1 MSSIRCDIYDPKEY
15 DIWFAAA
22 PYRAASKP
30 AKTLKTWAAEEQAD
44 VVYNLC
50 LFNMTGS
57 GSDKYG
63 VIKGRTLQYLR
74 AKNVD
79 CGYGGTSEHLTVSEG
94 NVVAGVKVAVRD
106 GVVLSGLD
114 KSTYRSRNMIGELAD
129 GRIIVVQSSDGCT
142 EEQVARY
149 AAKQHNIKMLL
160 VQDAGGS
167 TGMYRVSDG
176 YLFAPEKEGADGRPV
191 CSVVCMRKKNK
202 EERPM
207 GKKKVFIGVGH
218 GGSDPGAVGYLVEK
232 DVNLTMATACRDFLT
247 AYGVEVKMSRTK
259 DENDTVS
266 QEVAEC
272 NAYAPDLAIDVHNN
286 SGGGDGFEVFHTIHG
301 GTGKTL
307 AQNIEKHVKA
317 MGQNSRGVK
326 TRKGSNGD
334 YYAFIRE
341 TVAPAVICEGVFV
354 DTKADAAQAD
364 TLAEQQAFGVAY
376 AKGILDTLGLAYDEP
391 EKEPADEPAEPEK
404 GAVSMTQAE
413 FEAMY
418 NKVNPLY
425 KTIDD
430 VPDYWKQSVREML
443 DSGAING
450 GTADNPN
457 DVNMRHE
464 ALQAAIVAR
473 RAAVAENK

>member
-22 PYRAASKP
+22 PYGAASKP
-30 AKTLKTWAAEEQAD
+30 AKTLKKWAAEEQAD

-63 VIKGRTLQYLR
+63 VIKGRTLQYLK

-79 CGYGGTSEHLTVSEG
+79 CGYGGTAERLTVSPG
-94 NVVAGVKVAVRD
+94 NVVTGVKVAVRD
-106 GVVLSGLD
+106 GVVLFGLD
-114 KSTYRSRNMIGELAD
+114 KGTFRSRNMIGVLAD

-149 AAKQHNIKMLL
+149 AAGRYTIALLL

-202 EERPM
+202 EEKPM

-247 AYGVEVKMSRTK
+247 AYGVDVKMSRTK
-259 DENDTVS
+259 DEDDTVM

-272 NAYAPDLAIDVHNN
+272 NAYGPDLAVDVHNN

-301 GTGKTL
+301 GMGKTL

-326 TRKGSNGD
+326 TRQGSNGD

-341 TVAPAVICEGVFV
+341 TVAPAVIVEGVFV

-391 EKEPADEPAEPEK
+391 EEPDDAFETDEE
-404 GAVSMTQAE
+404 V
-413 FEAMY
+413 
-418 NKVNPLY
+418 
-425 KTIDD
+425 
-430 VPDYWKQSVREML
+430 
-443 DSGAING
+443 
-450 GTADNPN
+450 
-457 DVNMRHE
+457 
-464 ALQAAIVAR
+464 QAAITKVQQKAGL
-473 RAAVAENK
+473 AAETMQYLLAYEYGTDLVVKLANAMK

>member
-22 PYRAASKP
+22 PYGAASKP

-50 LFNMTGS
+50 LFNMTGL
-57 GSDKYG
+57 GSDQYG

-79 CGYGGTSEHLTVSEG
+79 CGYGGTSEHLTVSTG

-114 KSTYRSRNMIGELAD
+114 KSTYRSRNMIGALAD

-149 AAKQHNIKMLL
+149 AAGKYTIKLLL

-176 YLFAPEKEGADGRPV
+176 YLFAPEREGTDGRPV

-202 EERPM
+202 EGNPM

-218 GGSDPGAVGYLVEK
+218 GGSDPGAVGYIEEA
-232 DVNLTMATACRDFLT
+232 DTNLQMAIACRDFLT
-247 AYGVEVKMSRTK
+247 AYGVDVKMSRTK
-259 DENDTVS
+259 DEDDTVS

-272 NAYAPDLAIDVHNN
+272 NAYAPDLAVDIHNN

-301 GTGKTL
+301 GTGKVL

-326 TRKGSNGD
+326 TRQGTSGD

-341 TVAPAVICEGVFV
+341 TVAPAVIVEGVFV

-364 TLAEQQAFGVAY
+364 TLVKQQAFGVAY

-391 EKEPADEPAEPEK
+391 GDGGEQDTLAEPEPPAKEHWAQKYYDNLIAK
-404 GAVSMTQAE
+404 GVR
-413 FEAMY
+413 
-418 NKVNPLY
+418 
-425 KTIDD
+425 IDETRFD
-430 VPDYWKQSVREML
+430 DPITRGEVFALL
-443 DSGAING
+443 D
-450 GTADNPN
+450 
-457 DVNMRHE
+457 R
-464 ALQAAIVAR
+464 IV
-473 RAAVAENK
+473 K

>member
-22 PYRAASKP
+22 PYGAASKP

-57 GSDKYG
+57 GSDQYG
-63 VIKGRTLQYLR
+63 VIHGRTLQYLK
-74 AKNVD
+74 AKGVD
-79 CGYGGTSEHLTVSEG
+79 CGYGGTTEHLAVSPG
-94 NVVAGVKVAVRD
+94 NVVSGVKVAVRD

-114 KSTYRSRNMIGELAD
+114 KGTFRSRNMIGMLAD

-149 AAKQHNIKMLL
+149 AAKQHSIKLLL

-167 TGMYRVSDG
+167 TGMYRASDG

-202 EERPM
+202 EEKPM

-247 AYGVEVKMSRTK
+247 AYGVDVCMSRTK

-272 NAYAPDLAIDVHNN
+272 NAYAPDLAVDIHNN

-326 TRKGSNGD
+326 TRQGTSGD

-364 TLAEQQAFGVAY
+364 TQAEQQAFGVAY
-376 AKGILDTLGLAYDEP
+376 AKGILDTLGILYDEP
-391 EKEPADEPAEPEK
+391 EEAPDDAFETDEE
-404 GAVSMTQAE
+404 V
-413 FEAMY
+413 
-418 NKVNPLY
+418 
-425 KTIDD
+425 
-430 VPDYWKQSVREML
+430 
-443 DSGAING
+443 
-450 GTADNPN
+450 
-457 DVNMRHE
+457 
-464 ALQAAIVAR
+464 QAAITKVQQKAGL
-473 RAAVAENK
+473 AAETMQYLLAYEYGTELVTKLAAAMK

>member
-1 MSSIRCDIYDPKEY
+1 MSSIRCDIYDPKEW

-22 PYRAASKP
+22 PYSAASKP

-57 GSDKYG
+57 GSDQYG
-63 VIKGRTLQYLR
+63 VIKGRTLQSLK

-79 CGYGGTSEHLTVSEG
+79 CGYGGTAERLTVSPG

-106 GVVLSGLD
+106 GVVLSGMD
-114 KSTYRSRNMIGELAD
+114 KSTYRSRNMIGMLAD

-149 AAKQHNIKMLL
+149 AAGRYTIKLLL

-167 TGMYRVSDG
+167 TGMYRTSDG

-202 EERPM
+202 EEKPM

-232 DVNLTMATACRDFLT
+232 DINLTMALACRDFLT
-247 AYGVEVKMSRTK
+247 AYGVDVKMSRTK
-259 DENDTVS
+259 DEDDTVS

-272 NAYAPDLAIDVHNN
+272 NAYAPDLAVDIHNN

-326 TRKGSNGD
+326 TRQGTSGD

-376 AKGILDTLGLAYDEP
+376 AKGILDTLGLPYDELEEAP
-391 EKEPADEPAEPEK
+391 DDAFETDEE
-404 GAVSMTQAE
+404 V
-413 FEAMY
+413 
-418 NKVNPLY
+418 
-425 KTIDD
+425 
-430 VPDYWKQSVREML
+430 
-443 DSGAING
+443 
-450 GTADNPN
+450 
-457 DVNMRHE
+457 
-464 ALQAAIVAR
+464 QAAITKVQKKAGL
-473 RAAVAENK
+473 AAETMQYLLAYEYGTGLVSKLANAMK

>member
-22 PYRAASKP
+22 PYGAASKP
-30 AKTLKTWAAEEQAD
+30 AKTLKTWAVEEQAD

-57 GSDKYG
+57 GSDQYG
-63 VIKGRTLQYLR
+63 VIRGRTLQYLR

-79 CGYGGTSEHLTVSEG
+79 CGYGGTAEHLTISAG

-114 KSTYRSRNMIGELAD
+114 KSTYRSRNMIGVLAD

-149 AAKQHNIKMLL
+149 AAGRYTIELLL

-167 TGMYRVSDG
+167 TGMYRVSDN
-176 YLFAPEKEGADGRPV
+176 YLFAPEKEGTDGRPV

-202 EERPM
+202 EEKPM

-247 AYGVEVKMSRTK
+247 VHGVDVCMSRTK
-259 DENDTVS
+259 DENDTVND
-266 QEVAEC
+266 EVREC
-272 NAYAPDLAIDVHNN
+272 NAYAPDLAVDIHNN

-326 TRKGSNGD
+326 TRKGTSGD

-354 DTKADAAQAD
+354 DTKADASQAD

-391 EKEPADEPAEPEK
+391 EEPDDAFETDEE
-404 GAVSMTQAE
+404 V
-413 FEAMY
+413 
-418 NKVNPLY
+418 
-425 KTIDD
+425 
-430 VPDYWKQSVREML
+430 
-443 DSGAING
+443 
-450 GTADNPN
+450 
-457 DVNMRHE
+457 
-464 ALQAAIVAR
+464 QAAITKVRQKAGL
-473 RAAVAENK
+473 AAETMQYLLAYEYGTELVTKLANAMK

>member
-1 MSSIRCDIYDPKEY
+1 MSSIRCDIYDRDEW

-22 PYRAASKP
+22 PYGAASKP
-30 AKTLKTWAAEEQAD
+30 AKSLKQWAAEEGAD

-50 LFNMTGS
+50 LFNMQGS
-57 GSDKYG
+57 GSDEYG

-74 AKNVD
+74 AKDVD
-79 CGYGGTSEHLTVSEG
+79 CGYGGTAERLTVSPG
-94 NVVAGVKVAVRD
+94 NVVSGTKVAVRD

-149 AAKQHNIKMLL
+149 AAGRYTIELLL

-167 TGMYRVSDG
+167 TGMYRVADN
-176 YLFAPEKEGADGRPV
+176 YLFAPEKEGTDGRPV

-202 EERPM
+202 EGKPM
-207 GKKKVFIGVGH
+207 GKKKVFLGVGH
-218 GGSDPGAVGYLVEK
+218 GGSDPGAVGYIEEA
-232 DVNLTMATACRDFLT
+232 DTNLQMALACRDFLV
-247 AYGVEVKMSRTK
+247 AYGVDVKMSRTK
-259 DENDTVS
+259 DEDDTVNE
-266 QEVAEC
+266 EVAEC
-272 NAYAPDLAIDVHNN
+272 NAYGPDLAVDIHNN
-286 SGGGDGFEVFHTIHG
+286 SGGGDGFEVYHTIYG

-317 MGQNSRGVK
+317 IGQNSRGVK
-326 TRKGSNGD
+326 TRQGNNGD

-376 AKGILDTLGLAYDEP
+376 AKGILDTLGLSYDEP
-391 EKEPADEPAEPEK
+391 EDDGTQDTPAEPELPAKEHWAQPYYDSLIAK
-404 GAVSMTQAE
+404 GVR
-413 FEAMY
+413 
-418 NKVNPLY
+418 
-425 KTIDD
+425 IDETRFD
-430 VPDYWKQSVREML
+430 DPITRGEVFALL
-443 DSGAING
+443 D
-450 GTADNPN
+450 
-457 DVNMRHE
+457 
-464 ALQAAIVAR
+464 QIV
-473 RAAVAENK
+473 K

>member
-22 PYRAASKP
+22 PYGAASKP

-57 GSDKYG
+57 GSDQYG
-63 VIKGRTLQYLR
+63 VIKGRTLQYLK
-74 AKNVD
+74 AKGVD
-79 CGYGGTSEHLTVSEG
+79 CGYGGTAEHLTVSTG

-114 KSTYRSRNMIGELAD
+114 KSTYRSRNMIGALAD

-149 AAKQHNIKMLL
+149 AAGRYTIKLLL

-202 EERPM
+202 EEQPM

-247 AYGVEVKMSRTK
+247 AYGVDVCMSRTK

-326 TRKGSNGD
+326 TRQGSNGD

-376 AKGILDTLGLAYDEP
+376 AKGILDTLGLPYDEP
-391 EKEPADEPAEPEK
+391 EDDLEEENPDEPEQPAKEHWAQQYYDSLIAK
-404 GAVSMTQAE
+404 GVKI
-413 FEAMY
+413 EA
-418 NKVNPLY
+418 
-425 KTIDD
+425 TRFDD
-430 VPDYWKQSVREML
+430 PITRGEVFALL
-443 DSGAING
+443 D
-450 GTADNPN
+450 
-457 DVNMRHE
+457 R
-464 ALQAAIVAR
+464 IV
-473 RAAVAENK
+473 K

>member
-22 PYRAASKP
+22 SYDAASKP

-63 VIKGRTLQYLR
+63 VIRGRTLQYLR

-79 CGYGGTSEHLTVSEG
+79 CGYGGTAEHLNVSAG

-114 KSTYRSRNMIGELAD
+114 KSTYRSRNMIGMLAD

-149 AAKQHNIKMLL
+149 AAGRHTIKLLL

-202 EERPM
+202 EEKPM
-207 GKKKVFIGVGH
+207 GKKKVFLGVGH

-247 AYGVEVKMSRTK
+247 AYGVDVKMSRTG
-259 DENDTVS
+259 DEDDTVM

-272 NAYAPDLAIDVHNN
+272 NAYAPDLAVDIHNN
-286 SGGGDGFEVFHTIHG
+286 SGGGDGFEVYHTIHG

-317 MGQNSRGVK
+317 IGQNSRGVK
-326 TRKGSNGD
+326 TRQGSNGD
-334 YYAFIRE
+334 YYAFIRG
-341 TVAPAVICEGVFV
+341 TKAPAVICEGVFV

-376 AKGILDTLGLAYDEP
+376 AKGILDTLGLDYDEP
-391 EKEPADEPAEPEK
+391 EEPDDAFETDEE
-404 GAVSMTQAE
+404 V
-413 FEAMY
+413 
-418 NKVNPLY
+418 
-425 KTIDD
+425 
-430 VPDYWKQSVREML
+430 
-443 DSGAING
+443 
-450 GTADNPN
+450 
-457 DVNMRHE
+457 
-464 ALQAAIVAR
+464 QAAITKVQQKAGL
-473 RAAVAENK
+473 AAETMQYLLAYEYGADLVTKLADAMK

>member
-1 MSSIRCDIYDPKEY
+1 MSSIRCDVYDPKEY

-22 PYRAASKP
+22 PYGAASKP
-30 AKTLKTWAAEEQAD
+30 AKTLRQWAAEEGAD

-57 GSDKYG
+57 GSDQYG

-74 AKNVD
+74 AKDID
-79 CGYGGTSEHLTVSEG
+79 CGYGGTAERLTVSPG
-94 NVVAGVKVAVRD
+94 NVVAGVKTAVRD

-114 KSTYRSRNMIGELAD
+114 RSTYRSRNMIGELAD

-149 AAKQHNIKMLL
+149 AAGRYTIALLL

-167 TGMYRVSDG
+167 TGMYRMKDG
-176 YLFAPEKEGADGRPV
+176 YLFAPEKEGTDGRPV
-191 CSVVCMRKKNK
+191 CSVVCMRKKVK
-202 EERPM
+202 EGKPM
-207 GKKKVFIGVGH
+207 GKKKVFLGVGH

-232 DVNLTMATACRDFLT
+232 DVNLTMATACRDFLV
-247 AYGVEVKMSRTK
+247 AYGVDVKMSRTK
-259 DENDTVS
+259 DEDDTVM

-272 NAYAPDLAIDVHNN
+272 NAYAPDLAVDVHNN

-317 MGQNSRGVK
+317 IGQNSRGVK
-326 TRKGSNGD
+326 TRQGNNGD

-376 AKGILDTLGLAYDEP
+376 AKGILDTLGIPYDEP
-391 EKEPADEPAEPEK
+391 EEDPDEPEQPAEEPAKEHWAQKHYDSLIAKGVRIDE
-404 GAVSMTQAE
+404 TR
-413 FEAMY
+413 F
-418 NKVNPLY
+418 
-425 KTIDD
+425 DD
-430 VPDYWKQSVREML
+430 PITRGEVFALL
-443 DSGAING
+443 D
-450 GTADNPN
+450 
-457 DVNMRHE
+457 R
-464 ALQAAIVAR
+464 IV
-473 RAAVAENK
+473 K

>member
-1 MSSIRCDIYDPKEY
+1 MSSIRCDIYAPKEY

-22 PYRAASKP
+22 PYGAASKP

-63 VIKGRTLQYLR
+63 VIRGRTLQYLK

-79 CGYGGTSEHLTVSEG
+79 CGYGGTAEHLTVSAG

-114 KSTYRSRNMIGELAD
+114 KSTYRSRNMIGVLAD

-149 AAKQHNIKMLL
+149 AAGRYTIALLL

-176 YLFAPEKEGADGRPV
+176 YLFAPEKEGTDGRPV

-202 EERPM
+202 EEKPM

-247 AYGVEVKMSRTK
+247 AYGVDVCMSRTK
-259 DENDTVS
+259 DENDMVS
-266 QEVAEC
+266 QEIAEC
-272 NAYAPDLAIDVHNN
+272 NAYAPDLAVDIHNN

-301 GTGKTL
+301 GTGKVL

-326 TRKGSNGD
+326 TRQGTSGD

-354 DTKADAAQAD
+354 DIKADAAQAD

-391 EKEPADEPAEPEK
+391 EDDGKEDATDEPEQPAKEHWAQQYYDSLLAK
-404 GAVSMTQAE
+404 GVR
-413 FEAMY
+413 
-418 NKVNPLY
+418 
-425 KTIDD
+425 IDETRFD
-430 VPDYWKQSVREML
+430 DPISRGEVFALL
-443 DSGAING
+443 D
-450 GTADNPN
+450 
-457 DVNMRHE
+457 R
-464 ALQAAIVAR
+464 IV
-473 RAAVAENK
+473 K

>member
-1 MSSIRCDIYDPKEY
+1 MSSIRCDIYDPSEW

-22 PYRAASKP
+22 PYGAASKP
-30 AKTLKTWAAEEQAD
+30 AKTLKTWATEEDAD

-57 GSDKYG
+57 GSDQYG

-74 AKNVD
+74 AKGVD
-79 CGYGGTSEHLTVSEG
+79 CGYGGTAERLTVSPG
-94 NVVAGVKVAVRD
+94 NVVAGTKVAVRD

-149 AAKQHNIKMLL
+149 AAGRYTIELLL

-176 YLFAPEKEGADGRPV
+176 YLFAPEKEGTDGRPV
-191 CSVVCMRKKNK
+191 CSVVCMRRKK
-202 EERPM
+202 EENDPM
-207 GKKKVFIGVGH
+207 SKKRVFLGVGH
-218 GGSDPGAVGYLVEK
+218 GGSDPGAVGYIEEA
-232 DVNLTMATACRDFLT
+232 DTNLQMALACRDFLV
-247 AYGVEVKMSRTK
+247 AYGVDVKMSRIK
-259 DENDTVS
+259 DEDDTVS

-272 NAYAPDLAIDVHNN
+272 NAYDPDLAVDIHNN
-286 SGGGDGFEVFHTIHG
+286 SGGGDGFEVYHTIGG
-301 GTGKTL
+301 GTGKVL

-317 MGQNSRGVK
+317 IGQNSRGVK
-326 TRKGSNGD
+326 TRQGNNGD

-376 AKGILDTLGLAYDEP
+376 AKGILDTLGLSYDEP
-391 EKEPADEPAEPEK
+391 ENDAEQDAPAEPEQPAKEHWAQLYYDSLIAK
-404 GAVSMTQAE
+404 GVR
-413 FEAMY
+413 
-418 NKVNPLY
+418 
-425 KTIDD
+425 IDETRFD
-430 VPDYWKQSVREML
+430 DPITRGEVFALL
-443 DSGAING
+443 DRI
-450 GTADNPN
+450 
-457 DVNMRHE
+457 
-464 ALQAAIVAR
+464 L
-473 RAAVAENK
+473 K

>member
-1 MSSIRCDIYDPKEY
+1 MSSIRCDIYDPKEW

-22 PYRAASKP
+22 PYGAASKP
-30 AKTLKTWAAEEQAD
+30 AKALKTWAAEEDAD

-50 LFNMTGS
+50 LFNMTGT
-57 GSDKYG
+57 GSDQYG

-74 AKNVD
+74 AKDVD
-79 CGYGGTSEHLTVSEG
+79 CGYGGTAERLTVSPG
-94 NVVAGVKVAVRD
+94 NVVSGTKVAVRD

-149 AAKQHNIKMLL
+149 AAGRYTITLLL

-176 YLFAPEKEGADGRPV
+176 YLFAPEKEGTDGRPV
-191 CSVVCMRKKNK
+191 CSVVCMRKKVK
-202 EERPM
+202 EEKPM
-207 GKKKVFIGVGH
+207 GKKKVFLGVGH

-232 DVNLTMATACRDFLT
+232 DVNLTMATACRDFLV
-247 AYGVEVKMSRTK
+247 AYGVDVKMSRIK
-259 DENDTVS
+259 DEDDTVS

-272 NAYAPDLAIDVHNN
+272 NAYDPDLAVDIHNN
-286 SGGGDGFEVFHTIHG
+286 SGGGDGFEVYHTIGG
-301 GTGKTL
+301 GTGKVL

-317 MGQNSRGVK
+317 IGQNSRGVK
-326 TRKGSNGD
+326 TRQGNNGD

-376 AKGILDTLGLAYDEP
+376 AKGILDTLGLSYDEP
-391 EKEPADEPAEPEK
+391 EEAPEEAETDEE
-404 GAVSMTQAE
+404 V
-413 FEAMY
+413 
-418 NKVNPLY
+418 
-425 KTIDD
+425 
-430 VPDYWKQSVREML
+430 
-443 DSGAING
+443 
-450 GTADNPN
+450 
-457 DVNMRHE
+457 
-464 ALQAAIVAR
+464 QAAITKVQS
-473 RAAVAENK
+473 AAGLAAETMQYLLAYEYGTDLVIKLANAMK

>member
-22 PYRAASKP
+22 PYGAASKP

-57 GSDKYG
+57 GSDQYG
-63 VIKGRTLQYLR
+63 VIKGRTLQYLK
-74 AKNVD
+74 AKGVD
-79 CGYGGTSEHLTVSEG
+79 CGYGGTAEHLTVSPG

-114 KSTYRSRNMIGELAD
+114 KGTFRSRNMIGVLAD
-129 GRIIVVQSSDGCT
+129 GRIIAVQSSDGCT

-149 AAKQHNIKMLL
+149 AAGRYTIALLL

-176 YLFAPEKEGADGRPV
+176 YLFAPEREGTDGRPV

-202 EERPM
+202 EGNPM

-247 AYGVEVKMSRTK
+247 AYGVDVKMSRTK

-266 QEVAEC
+266 QEIAEC
-272 NAYAPDLAIDVHNN
+272 NAYGPDLAVDVHNN

-301 GTGKTL
+301 GTGKVL

-326 TRKGSNGD
+326 TRQGSSGD

-341 TVAPAVICEGVFV
+341 TVAPAVIVEGVFV

-376 AKGILDTLGLAYDEP
+376 AKGILDTLGLPYDEP
-391 EKEPADEPAEPEK
+391 EDDLEEENPDEPEQPAKEHWAQQYYDSLIAK
-404 GAVSMTQAE
+404 GVKI
-413 FEAMY
+413 EA
-418 NKVNPLY
+418 
-425 KTIDD
+425 TRFDD
-430 VPDYWKQSVREML
+430 PITRGEVFALL
-443 DSGAING
+443 D
-450 GTADNPN
+450 
-457 DVNMRHE
+457 R
-464 ALQAAIVAR
+464 IV
-473 RAAVAENK
+473 K

>member
-22 PYRAASKP
+22 PYGAASKP

-57 GSDKYG
+57 GSDQYG
-63 VIKGRTLQYLR
+63 VIKGRTLQYLK
-74 AKNVD
+74 AKGVD
-79 CGYGGTSEHLTVSEG
+79 CGYGGTAEHLTVSTG

-114 KSTYRSRNMIGELAD
+114 KSTYRSRNMIGALAD

-149 AAKQHNIKMLL
+149 AAGRYTIKLLL

-202 EERPM
+202 EEQPM

-247 AYGVEVKMSRTK
+247 AYGVDVCMSRTK

-326 TRKGSNGD
+326 TRQGSNGD

-376 AKGILDTLGLAYDEP
+376 AKGIMDTLGLSYDEP
-391 EKEPADEPAEPEK
+391 EDDGEEETPAEPEQPAKEHWAQQYYDSLIAK
-404 GAVSMTQAE
+404 GVR
-413 FEAMY
+413 
-418 NKVNPLY
+418 
-425 KTIDD
+425 IDETRFD
-430 VPDYWKQSVREML
+430 DPISRGEVFALL
-443 DSGAING
+443 D
-450 GTADNPN
+450 
-457 DVNMRHE
+457 R
-464 ALQAAIVAR
+464 IV
-473 RAAVAENK
+473 K

>member
-1 MSSIRCDIYDPKEY
+1 MSSIRCDIYDPSEW

-22 PYRAASKP
+22 PYGAASKP

-57 GSDKYG
+57 GSDQYG

-74 AKNVD
+74 AKDVD
-79 CGYGGTSEHLTVSEG
+79 CGYGGTTERLTVSPG
-94 NVVAGVKVAVRD
+94 NVVAGVKTAVRD

-114 KSTYRSRNMIGELAD
+114 KSTCRSRNMIGELAD

-149 AAKQHNIKMLL
+149 AAGRYTIALLL

-167 TGMYRVSDG
+167 TGMYRMKDG
-176 YLFAPEKEGADGRPV
+176 YLFSPEKEGTDGRPV

-202 EERPM
+202 EEKPM
-207 GKKKVFIGVGH
+207 GKKKVFLGVGH

-232 DVNLTMATACRDFLT
+232 DVNLTMATACRDFLA
-247 AYGVEVKMSRTK
+247 AYGVDVKMSRTK
-259 DENDTVS
+259 DEDDTVN

-272 NAYAPDLAIDVHNN
+272 NAYAPDLAVDIHNN
-286 SGGGDGFEVFHTIHG
+286 SGGGDGFEVYHTIGG

-326 TRKGSNGD
+326 TRQGNNGD

-376 AKGILDTLGLAYDEP
+376 AKGILDTLGLSYDEP
-391 EKEPADEPAEPEK
+391 EEAPEEAETDEE
-404 GAVSMTQAE
+404 V
-413 FEAMY
+413 
-418 NKVNPLY
+418 
-425 KTIDD
+425 
-430 VPDYWKQSVREML
+430 
-443 DSGAING
+443 
-450 GTADNPN
+450 
-457 DVNMRHE
+457 
-464 ALQAAIVAR
+464 QAAITKVQS
-473 RAAVAENK
+473 AAGLAAETMQYLLAYEYGTDLVIKLANAMK

>member
-1 MSSIRCDIYDPKEY
+1 
-15 DIWFAAA
+15 
-22 PYRAASKP
+22 
-30 AKTLKTWAAEEQAD
+30 
-44 VVYNLC
+44 
-50 LFNMTGS
+50 
-57 GSDKYG
+57 
-63 VIKGRTLQYLR
+63 
-74 AKNVD
+74 
-79 CGYGGTSEHLTVSEG
+79 
-94 NVVAGVKVAVRD
+94 
-106 GVVLSGLD
+106 
-114 KSTYRSRNMIGELAD
+114 MIGALAD

-149 AAKQHNIKMLL
+149 AAGRYTVELLL

-176 YLFAPEKEGADGRPV
+176 YLFAPEKEGTDGRPV

-202 EERPM
+202 EEKPM

-232 DVNLTMATACRDFLT
+232 DVNLTMALACRDFLV
-247 AYGVEVKMSRTK
+247 AYGVDVKMSRTK
-259 DENDTVS
+259 DEDDTVS

-307 AQNIEKHVKA
+307 AQNIEKHIKA
-317 MGQNSRGVK
+317 MGQNSRGIK
-326 TRKGSNGD
+326 TRQGSNGD

-404 GAVSMTQAE
+404 GADSMTQAE

-430 VPDYWKQSVREML
+430 VPSYWQQDVREML

-464 ALQAAIVAR
+464 ALQAAIVAH
-473 RAAVAENK
+473 RAAVAESK

>member
-22 PYRAASKP
+22 PYGAASKP
-30 AKTLKTWAAEEQAD
+30 AKSLKQWAAEEDAD

-57 GSDKYG
+57 GSDQYG

-74 AKNVD
+74 AKDVD
-79 CGYGGTSEHLTVSEG
+79 CGYGGTAERLTVSPS
-94 NVVAGVKVAVRD
+94 NVVAGTKVAVRD

-149 AAKQHNIKMLL
+149 AAGRYTIELLL

-167 TGMYRVSDG
+167 TGMYRVADN
-176 YLFAPEKEGADGRPV
+176 YLFAPEKEGTDGRPV

-202 EERPM
+202 EEKPM
-207 GKKKVFIGVGH
+207 GKKKVFLGVGH

-247 AYGVEVKMSRTK
+247 AYGVDVKMSRTK
-259 DENDTVS
+259 DEDDTVS

-272 NAYAPDLAIDVHNN
+272 NAYGPDLAVDIHNN
-286 SGGGDGFEVFHTIHG
+286 SGGGDGFEVFHTIGG

-326 TRKGSNGD
+326 TRQGNNGD

-354 DTKADAAQAD
+354 DTQADAAQAD

-376 AKGILDTLGLAYDEP
+376 AKGILDTLGLPYDEP
-391 EKEPADEPAEPEK
+391 EEAPEEAETDEE
-404 GAVSMTQAE
+404 V
-413 FEAMY
+413 
-418 NKVNPLY
+418 
-425 KTIDD
+425 
-430 VPDYWKQSVREML
+430 
-443 DSGAING
+443 
-450 GTADNPN
+450 
-457 DVNMRHE
+457 
-464 ALQAAIVAR
+464 QAAITKVQS
-473 RAAVAENK
+473 AAGLAAETMQYLLAYEYGTDLVIKLANAMK